1 MSLYFFTF
9 LCLCICFFFFCICF
23 YLVYSW
29 SSQSRTIKAFET
41 LVDILT
47 LPVRSYI
54 NQSRLSNHGDEMYL
68 PIKWEKYNL
77 FLLMLWGFESI
88 WVKLS
93 STNIASLFPL
103 GITLTLNAGTEGPGK
118 EPSTYEALYFNP
130 GKKTFPRRHY
140 SICHCTN
147 LGYMLLINQFMA
159 KWHWIIML
167 HLGMRIRIYPLSKLS
182 YLYQTPK

>member
-1 MSLYFFTF
+1 MSRYFFTF
-9 LCLCICFFFFCICF
+9 LCLCICF
-23 YLVYSW
+23 YLGYSW

-54 NQSRLSNHGDEMYL
+54 NQSSLSNNGDEMYS

-77 FLLMLWGFESI
+77 FLIIFWGFERI

-93 STNIASLFPL
+93 STNVASLFPL
-103 GITLTLNAGTEGPGK
+103 GITLTLSAGTKGPGK
-118 EPSTYEALYFNP
+118 EPSTYEALYFNL
-130 GKKTFPRRHY
+130 GKKILPRRPY
-140 SICHCTN
+140 SICHYTN
-147 LGYMLLINQFMA
+147 IGSMVFINQLMA

-167 HLGMRIRIYPLSKLS
+167 HLGMRIKIYPLSKLRN
-182 YLYQTPK
+182 LYQISK